1 MQKGKLRIL
10 FIILIGSALLTQSF
24 MPHHHHEDDL
34 VCIEK
39 DHCAS
44 EDICGTDEEAHHDET
59 EHSDNEVCTFDQ
71 VLLNAQ
77 FKSSFSTKKKEI
89 SSHSNEVIALLSRHL
104 ISLAEIRIN
113 RSKKLRPYLSL
124 ILEHHV
130 LNNISLRAPPQ

>member
-10 FIILIGSALLTQSF
+10 FLILIGSALLTQSF
-24 MPHHHHEDDL
+24 MPHHHHDDDL

-44 EDICGTDEEAHHDET
+44 EEICDSDEEAHHNET

-77 FKSSFSTKKKEI
+77 FKSNLTPRKKEI
-89 SSHSNEVIALLSRHL
+89 SKHSNEVIALLSRQL
-104 ISLAEIRIN
+104 ISMAEIRIN
-113 RSKKLRPYLSL
+113 RSKKLCPYLCV